1 VVVGLC
7 GAVTGWVTAPY
18 PRGVDGVSRPRPGG
32 GLVCAASLP
41 LAGAAAPLG
50 WTGGQEVVQVKVG
63 VPGVPLA
70 WNPNVVDP
78 PAGITPL

>member
-1 VVVGLC
+1 VGDRPIPPWR
-7 GAVTGWVTAPY
+7 G
-18 PRGVDGVSRPRPGG
+18 RGVAAGG
-32 GLVCAASLP
+32 GLVGAASLP
-41 LAGAAAPLG
+41 IAGAATPLG
-50 WTGGQEVVQVKVG
+50 WTDGQEVVQVKVG

>member
-1 VVVGLC
+1 M
-7 GAVTGWVTAPY
+7 
-18 PRGVDGVSRPRPGG
+18 
-32 GLVCAASLP
+32 CAASLP
-41 LAGAAAPLG
+41 IAGAAAPLG